1 MTERW
6 QTLSFTELPSEDLYN
21 ALRLRQEVFG
31 VEQNC
36 AYLDLDGL
44 DQQSMH
50 MLYHIG
56 SELMAYQR
64 CLPPGLAYEDSS
76 MGRIVVRPEARGQ
89 QLGRDLVQ
97 RGIDFNLAQWPKS
110 NICIS
115 AQAHLQDFY
124 ASLGFV
130 SEGENYMEDDIPHR
144 KMRYFKGSL

>member
-1 MTERW
+1 M
-6 QTLSFTELPSEDLYN
+6 
-21 ALRLRQEVFG
+21 
-31 VEQNC
+31 EQNC